1 MESYDLIVIG
11 SGPAGYAA
19 AMKAFD
25 YKMKV
30 CLVEA
35 KNLGGIGI
43 MNGALTS
50 KTMWELSQDYAVAA
64 SIDRGYRASGLVVDY
79 SAVRKTVIKA
89 AKTKQ
94 YQLLSQIETF
104 SGNKSKTGSIVLKRG
119 YARFIDNKT
128 IELQSKDHKELIIGN
143 NFVIATGTRPR
154 AYPGIDVDQKRILN
168 SDGILNLKSFP
179 ERMVIIGSGIIGC
192 EFAAIFSNFKQTE
205 IHLLDRENRVIPS
218 EDDDISDY
226 VGKNLEDN
234 GVTIHHT
241 ANLRT
246 IKKHPTHLEV
256 ILDYSDGHSRVIE
269 VDVALISIGRVANYE
284 KLNIENIGI
293 TPLENGYI
301 PVDEFSRVKNNKD
314 ISNIYAAGDITGQA
328 QLYSLS
334 EHQGRYAV
342 DCIVKN
348 KIQTVDF
355 STLPTIMFFKP
366 IVAAVGMNEKVLQEE
381 KIAYKVVYYSN
392 ELVNRAI
399 AMRNTKGF
407 VKLIVSNDDEKKIL
421 GMRASGPQAS
431 AYIISIAHLI
441 NQGNRLDEVIKTIH
455 PHPSVT
461 EGIQECFRVLNSN
474 SVFKPTAFPEFIK
487 LRTWTPKVTN

>member
-1 MESYDLIVIG
+1 MKSYDLIVIG

-19 AMKAFD
+19 AMKALD

-35 KNLGGIGI
+35 KNIGGIGI

-50 KTMWELSQDYAVAA
+50 KTMWELSQDYAIAS
-64 SIDRGYRASGLVVDY
+64 SIDRGYRTSGLLVDY
-79 SAVRKTVIKA
+79 AAVRKTVIKA

-104 SGNKSKTGSIVLKRG
+104 SGNKLKSGNIVLKRG
-119 YARFIDNKT
+119 YARFIDNRT
-128 IELQSKDHKELIIGN
+128 IEIESKGKKELINGTNIL
-143 NFVIATGTRPR
+143 ITTGTRPR

-234 GVTIHHT
+234 GVIIHHT

-246 IKKHPTHLEV
+246 IKKHPTYLEV

-284 KLNIENIGI
+284 KLNIKNIGI
-293 TPLENGYI
+293 TPLESGYLPI
-301 PVDEFSRVKNNKD
+301 DECCRVKNHKD

-334 EHQGRYAV
+334 EHQGRYV
-342 DCIVKN
+342 IDCIVKN
-348 KIQTVDF
+348 KVYTTDF
-355 STLPTIMFFKP
+355 STLPTLMFFKP
-366 IVAAVGMNEKVLQEE
+366 IVAAVGMNEKMLQE
-381 KIAYKVVYYSN
+381 K
-392 ELVNRAI
+392 
-399 AMRNTKGF
+399 
-407 VKLIVSNDDEKKIL
+407 
-421 GMRASGPQAS
+421 
-431 AYIISIAHLI
+431 
-441 NQGNRLDEVIKTIH
+441 
-455 PHPSVT
+455 
-461 EGIQECFRVLNSN
+461 
-474 SVFKPTAFPEFIK
+474 
-487 LRTWTPKVTN
+487 

>member
-1 MESYDLIVIG
+1 MKNYDLIVIG

-19 AMKAFD
+19 AMKALD

-30 CLVEA
+30 CIVEA
-35 KNLGGIGI
+35 KSLGGTGI

-50 KTMWELSQDYAVAA
+50 KTMWELSQDYAIAS

-79 SAVRKTVIKA
+79 AAVRKTVIKA

-104 SGNKSKTGSIVLKRG
+104 SGNKSKTGSIILKRG
-119 YARFIDNKT
+119 YARFIDNNT
-128 IELQSKDHKELIIGN
+128 IEIQSNGHKELITGS

-205 IHLLDRENRVIPS
+205 IHLLDREDRVIPS

-293 TPLENGYI
+293 TPLESGFI
-301 PVDEFSRVKNNKD
+301 PVDECSRVKNSKD

-334 EHQGRYAV
+334 EHQGRYVV
-342 DCIVKN
+342 DCIAN
-348 KIQTVDF
+348 NNNYAADF
-355 STLPTIMFFKP
+355 STFPTLMFFKP
-366 IVAAVGMNEKVLQEE
+366 IVAAVGMNEKILQKQ
-381 KIAYKVVYYSN
+381 KIAYTVVYYSN

-407 VKLIVSNDDEKKIL
+407 VKLIISNDKEKKIL
-421 GMRASGPQAS
+421 GMRASGPHAS

-441 NQGNRLDEVIKTIH
+441 NHGNRLDEVIRTIH
-455 PHPSVT
+455 PHPSIT
-461 EGIQECFRVLNSN
+461 EGIQECLRVLNSD

-487 LRTWTPKVTN
+487 LRTWTPEFTD

>member
-1 MESYDLIVIG
+1 MEKYDLIVIG

-19 AMKAFD
+19 AMKALD

-30 CLVEA
+30 CLIEA

-64 SIDRGYRASGLVVDY
+64 SIDRGYRASGLMVDY
-79 SAVRKTVIKA
+79 AAVRKTVITA

-94 YQLLSQIETF
+94 YQLLSQIETY
-104 SGNKSKTGSIVLKRG
+104 SGKETNTGNILLKRG
-119 YARFIDNKT
+119 YARFIDNST
-128 IELQSKDHKELIIGN
+128 IEIESKAHKELIKGTNI
-143 NFVIATGTRPR
+143 VITTGTRPR
-154 AYPGIDVDQKRILN
+154 DYPGINVDQERILN

-234 GVTIHHT
+234 GVIIHHT

-246 IKKHPTHLEV
+246 IKKHPNHLEV
-256 ILDYSDGHSRVIE
+256 ILEYSDGHSQVIE
-269 VDVALISIGRVANYE
+269 VDVALISIGRVANLE
-284 KLNIENIGI
+284 KLSIENIGI
-293 TPLENGYI
+293 TPLEDGFI
-301 PVDEFSRVKNNKD
+301 PVDECCRVKNHKR

-334 EHQGRYAV
+334 EHKGRYVV
-342 DCIVKN
+342 DCIAN
-348 KIQTVDF
+348 NNNYAADF
-355 STLPTIMFFKP
+355 STFPTLMFFKP
-366 IVAAVGMNEKVLQEE
+366 IVAAVGMNEKILQKQ
-381 KIAYKVVYYSN
+381 KIAYTVVYYSN

-407 VKLIVSNDDEKKIL
+407 VKLIISNDNEKKIL
-421 GMRASGPQAS
+421 GMRASGPHAS

-441 NQGNRLDEVIKTIH
+441 NHGNRLDEVIRTIH
-455 PHPSVT
+455 PHPSIT
-461 EGIQECFRVLNSN
+461 EGIQECLRVLNSD
-474 SVFKPTAFPEFIK
+474 SVFKPKAFPEFIK
-487 LRTWTPKVTN
+487 VRTWTPETAD